1 MSAARTLGFAGLGIV
16 LGGGAGAGLG
26 LLGGLAYTS
35 LAGTSG
41 FEGYSGYVV
50 GLWML
55 FGVAA
60 GIVAGLAAGINL
72 ARRRS

>member
-1 MSAARTLGFAGLGIV
+1 
-16 LGGGAGAGLG
+16 
-26 LLGGLAYTS
+26 
-35 LAGTSG
+35 
-41 FEGYSGYVV
+41 
-50 GLWML
+50 ML